1 MRKFKVNPLNAIIVL
16 TYIGTLAYL
25 SRYIV

>member
-1 MRKFKVNPLNAIIVL
+1 MRKFKVNPLNAIIFL